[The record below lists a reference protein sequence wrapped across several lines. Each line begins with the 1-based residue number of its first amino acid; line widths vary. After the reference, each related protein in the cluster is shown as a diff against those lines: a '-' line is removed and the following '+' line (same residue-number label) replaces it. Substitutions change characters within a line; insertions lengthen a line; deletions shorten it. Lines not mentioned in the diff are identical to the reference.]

1 MTNEEI
7 LDKCIIGE
15 KYYTNED
22 LRYNKQ
28 CGILLNKQALDNFIE
43 YKENIK
49 HKLKKEMPLI
59 SWNSKKIFYY
69 NSTELL
75 GVIKDFLEYHLN
87 DLKKNNAT
95 YIGRNPDDFIV
106 GTICSELEGTLKIE
120 GVNTTRRQ
128 IADIIKKEFPS
139 DINQRIVINM
149 YKGLKYIFEVDDFN
163 KDTLKELYNIL
174 SDKCLKDEYILND
187 RYYRNDMVY
196 IAGHNGC
203 PVDKIEDC
211 MNSLFDYVNEVLKSD
226 DAISNI
232 CLPFIAHYYI
242 VYIHPYFDYNGRIAR
257 MVQLWLMRLTN
268 CLLIGLSEAINDNK
282 NDYYKAIDNTRYSK
296 NDLTYFL
303 IYLFKLQNNYA
314 LIQKNIEDINNNVMN
329 SGESLSA
336 NEIHY
341 LKRII
346 HNKDKVLW
354 FNYKKFMELE
364 GLDIT
369 KQGALKIL
377 NKFESFGFLETK
389 INSKKEK
396 IFKLN
401 ESILKYESKE

>member
-69 NSTELL
+69 NSNELL
-75 GVIKDFLEYHLN
+75 GVINDFLEYHLN

-95 YIGRNPDDFIV
+95 YIDRNPDDFIV
-106 GTICSELEGTLKIE
+106 GTVCSELEGTLKIE

-174 SDKCLKDEYILND
+174 SDKCLNDEDLLND

-196 IAGHNGC
+196 IASHNGC

-226 DAISNI
+226 DATSKI

-303 IYLFKLQNNYA
+303 IYLFRLQNNYA
-314 LIQKNIEDINNNVMN
+314 LIQKNIEDINSNVMN

-354 FNYKKFMELE
+354 FNYKRFMELE

-401 ESILKYESKE
+401 ESILKFESKE